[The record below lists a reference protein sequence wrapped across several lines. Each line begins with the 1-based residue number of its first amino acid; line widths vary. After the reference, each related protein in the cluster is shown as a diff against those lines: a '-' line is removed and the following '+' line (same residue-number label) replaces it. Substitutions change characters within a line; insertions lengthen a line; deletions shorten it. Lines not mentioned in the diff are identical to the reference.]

1 MNQILSVEMPKNNKS
16 RNRSTS
22 NKANIKTVIIFFC
35 IILIL
40 FAIIIGGVGVYSLMN
55 KNKASSE
62 KPNHNGTITGT
73 QAKIDVEV
81 ESESKIKIVVTHD
94 KQISKIEYNWNGENT
109 QEISDI
115 GETSYEIPLEVPTGT
130 NTLNVTVT
138 DVNGVKTKNEP
149 KEYTNGNVEDKIKI
163 NIIEEKPMKNP
174 IRIKAESNVNIST
187 ISYNW
192 DGGEEKQ
199 IQINATSTEQSIEVP
214 QTEGKHILNMVAVD
228 VEGKERRETF
238 TIWGDNKP
246 ELKLSVESGKL
257 IINASD
263 DQEITKVTVNING
276 KQREATVNKKEFNGS
291 IPLDDGENKIIVT
304 VSNITGVQNVQRV
317 RVVK

>member
-138 DVNGVKTKNEP
+138 DVNGVKTQNEP
-149 KEYTNGNVEDKIKI
+149 KEYTNGVAEEGIKLTIVPENPIKIKV
-163 NIIEEKPMKNP
+163 
-174 IRIKAESNVNIST
+174 ESNVNIST

-199 IQINATSTEQSIEVP
+199 IQINATTTEQTIDAL
-214 QTEGKHILNMVAVD
+214 EGKHTLNVVAVD
-228 VEGKERRETF
+228 VDGKEAKDSIT
-238 TIWGDNKP
+238 TLGDNKP

-257 IINASD
+257 IINARD

-276 KQREATVNKKEFNGS
+276 KQREANVNKKEFNGS
-291 IPLDDGENKIIVT
+291 IPLENGENKIIVT
-304 VSNITGVQNVQRV
+304 VYNTNGVQNVQRV

>member
-16 RNRSTS
+16 RNKSTS

-40 FAIIIGGVGVYSLMN
+40 FAIIIGGIGVYSLMN
-55 KNKASSE
+55 KNKETSE
-62 KPNHNGTITGT
+62 KPNYNGTITGT

-130 NTLNVTVT
+130 NTLNITVT
-138 DVNGVKTKNEP
+138 DVNGVKTQNEP
-149 KEYTNGNVEDKIKI
+149 KEYTNGVAEASIKLTIVPENPIKIKV
-163 NIIEEKPMKNP
+163 
-174 IRIKAESNVNIST
+174 ESNVNIST

-199 IQINATSTEQSIEVP
+199 IQINATTTEQTIDAL
-214 QTEGKHILNMVAVD
+214 EGQHTLNVVAVD
-228 VEGKERRETF
+228 VEGKEAKDSITTF
-238 TIWGDNKP
+238 GDNKP
-246 ELKLSVESGKL
+246 ELKLSVENGKL
-257 IINASD
+257 IINAND
-263 DQEITKVTVNING
+263 DQEITKITVNING
-276 KQREATVNKKEFNGS
+276 KQREAKINNKEFKGD
-291 IPLDDGENKIIVT
+291 IPLDNGENKIIVT
-304 VSNITGVQNVQRV
+304 VYNINGVQNMQRV

>member
-40 FAIIIGGVGVYSLMN
+40 FAIIIGGVGIYSLTN
-55 KNKASSE
+55 KKTEVTE
-62 KPNHNGTITGT
+62 KPNENGKITGT

-81 ESESKIKIVVTHD
+81 ESESKINIVITHD
-94 KQISKIEYNWNGENT
+94 KQISKIEYNWNGQDT
-109 QEISDI
+109 QEISDV
-115 GETSYEIPLEVPTGT
+115 GETTYEIPLEVPTGT

-138 DVNGVKTKNEP
+138 DVNGVKTQMTP
-149 KEYTNGNVEDKIKI
+149 KEYTNGTTDAGVKLTITLENPIKIKV
-163 NIIEEKPMKNP
+163 
-174 IRIKAESNVNIST
+174 ESNVNIST

-199 IQINATSTEQSIEVP
+199 IQINATTTEQTIEVL
-214 QTEGKHILNMVAVD
+214 EGKHTLNVVAVD
-228 VEGKERRETF
+228 VEGKEAKDSVTTF
-238 TIWGDNKP
+238 GDNKP
-246 ELKLSVESGKL
+246 ELKLSVDSGKL
-257 IINASD
+257 VIDAKD
-263 DQEITKVTVNING
+263 DQGIDRITVNING
-276 KQREATVNKKEFNGS
+276 KQREAKINNKEFKGD
-291 IPLDDGENKIIVT
+291 IPLDNGENKIIVT
-304 VSNITGVQNVQRV
+304 VYNTNGVQNMQKV

>member
-16 RNRSTS
+16 RNKSTS

-40 FAIIIGGVGVYSLMN
+40 FAIIIGCVGIYSLVNN
-55 KNKASSE
+55 KTE
-62 KPNHNGTITGT
+62 TPQKPNQNGTITGT

-109 QEISDI
+109 QEVSDI
-115 GETSYEIPLEVPTGT
+115 GETTYEIPLEVPTGT

-138 DVNGVKTKNEP
+138 DVNGVKTQNVP
-149 KEYTNGNVEDKIKI
+149 REYTNGTAEAGIKLTIVPENPIKIKV
-163 NIIEEKPMKNP
+163 
-174 IRIKAESNVNIST
+174 ESNVNIST

-199 IQINATSTEQSIEVP
+199 IQVNATTTEQTIEAL
-214 QTEGKHILNMVAVD
+214 EGKHTLNVVAVD
-228 VEGKERRETF
+228 VDGKEAKDSIT
-238 TIWGDNKP
+238 TLGDNKP
-246 ELKLSVESGKL
+246 ELKLSVSSGKL
-257 IINASD
+257 VISASD
-263 DQEITKVTVNING
+263 DQGITKITVNING
-276 KQREATVNKKEFNGS
+276 KQREANINKKEFNGD
-291 IPLDDGENKIIVT
+291 IPLENGENKIIVT
-304 VSNITGVQNVQRV
+304 VYNTNGVKNEQRV
-317 RVVK
+317 KVVK

>member
-40 FAIIIGGVGVYSLMN
+40 FAIIIGGVGIYSLTN
-55 KNKASSE
+55 KKTEVTE
-62 KPNHNGTITGT
+62 KPNENGKISGT

-81 ESESKIKIVVTHD
+81 ESESKINIVITHD
-94 KQISKIEYNWNGENT
+94 KQISKIEYNWNGQDT
-109 QEISDI
+109 QEISDV
-115 GETSYEIPLEVPTGT
+115 GETTYEIPLEVPTGT

-138 DVNGVKTKNEP
+138 DVNGVKTQMTP
-149 KEYTNGNVEDKIKI
+149 KEYTNGTTDAGVKLTITLENPIKIKV
-163 NIIEEKPMKNP
+163 
-174 IRIKAESNVNIST
+174 ESNVNIST

-199 IQINATSTEQSIEVP
+199 IQINATTTEQTIEVL
-214 QTEGKHILNMVAVD
+214 EGKHTLNVVAVD
-228 VEGKERRETF
+228 VEGKEAKDSVTTF
-238 TIWGDNKP
+238 GDNKP
-246 ELKLSVESGKL
+246 ELKLSVDSGKL
-257 IINASD
+257 VIDAKD
-263 DQEITKVTVNING
+263 DQGIDRITVNING
-276 KQREATVNKKEFNGS
+276 KQREAKINNKEFKGD
-291 IPLDDGENKIIVT
+291 IPLDNGENKIIVT
-304 VSNITGVQNVQRV
+304 VYNTNGVQNMQKV

>member
-16 RNRSTS
+16 GNRSTP

-35 IILIL
+35 IILVL
-40 FAIIIGGVGVYSLMN
+40 FAIIMFCVGIFSLISK
-55 KNKASSE
+55 KNKE
-62 KPNHNGTITGT
+62 PENPNPGSTISGT
-73 QAKIDVEV
+73 QAKIDIEV

-109 QEISDI
+109 QEVSDI
-115 GETSYEIPLEVPTGT
+115 GETSYEIPLDVPTGT

-138 DVNGVKTKNEP
+138 DVNGVKTQNAP
-149 KEYTNGNVEDKIKI
+149 QEYTNGVTGAGITLTLVPENPIKIKV
-163 NIIEEKPMKNP
+163 
-174 IRIKAESNVNIST
+174 ESNVNIST

-199 IQINATSTEQSIEVP
+199 IQVNATSTEQTIEAL
-214 QTEGKHILNMVAVD
+214 EGKHTLNVVAVD
-228 VEGKERRETF
+228 VEGKEAKDSIT
-238 TIWGDNKP
+238 TLGDNKP
-246 ELKLSVESGKL
+246 ELKLSVENGKL

-276 KQREATVNKKEFNGS
+276 KLREANVNQKEFNSS
-291 IPLDDGENKIIVT
+291 IPLENGENKIIVT
-304 VSNITGVQNVQRV
+304 AYNTNGVQNMQRV